1 LTLQLLPSEFPYI
14 WGKFIFLFYQCS
26 KQKITS
32 QTFRIS
38 GKFVILCPFVT
49 IGSTIYIYFCF
60 NVFFISFLIILA
72 ILRAWPMQ
80 KMRQQFWQ
88 KSAKTWNC
96 GRVCN

>member
-60 NVFFISFLIILA
+60 NGFFYL
-72 ILRAWPMQ
+72 
-80 KMRQQFWQ
+80 FW
-88 KSAKTWNC
+88 
-96 GRVCN
+96 